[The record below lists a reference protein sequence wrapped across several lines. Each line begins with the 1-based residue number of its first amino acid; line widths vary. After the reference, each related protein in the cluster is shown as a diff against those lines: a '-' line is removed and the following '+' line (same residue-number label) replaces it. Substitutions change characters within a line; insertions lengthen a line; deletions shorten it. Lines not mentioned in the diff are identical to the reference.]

1 MLEEQVGSGRHTV
14 SIWVFACSQLRG
26 DQMLS
31 LIFVSQSDTET
42 DYYTS
47 SCTRIQRTTSS
58 CDCCGIII
66 KAALKQEN

>member
-31 LIFVSQSDTET
+31 LIFVSQSDTEM
-42 DYYTS
+42 DLLLHQFMYQDS
-47 SCTRIQRTTSS
+47 KNHIV
-58 CDCCGIII
+58 
-66 KAALKQEN
+66 L